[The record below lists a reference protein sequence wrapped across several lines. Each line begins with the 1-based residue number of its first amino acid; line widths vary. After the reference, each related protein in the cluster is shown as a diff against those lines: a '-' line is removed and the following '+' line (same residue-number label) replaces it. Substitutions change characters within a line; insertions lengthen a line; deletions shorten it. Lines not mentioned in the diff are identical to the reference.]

1 MATDDEPVAKR
12 TRRAQANDSEDG
24 SEDDGSEDDG
34 SEDDGG
40 DESEDSSART
50 RLRVR
55 AGSIESEP
63 QFTVLDDGLVEYDP
77 DFETGFKMEVA
88 HERNHHKVP
97 IEVIDDEVY
106 ILEKERKVHVGKR
119 FPINFGEGFG
129 PTHSNGIS
137 FGLFPPFDGH
147 REFSEYCIGPNR
159 FTGLYI
165 SGPLKGTLTGR
176 CDARG
181 RELDARYRKRRKLHK
196 RMRMRCLTRLLKS
209 VIRDHRQI

>member
-12 TRRAQANDSEDG
+12 TRRAQANDSE
-24 SEDDGSEDDG
+24 DGSEDDG

-119 FPINFGEGFG
+119 FPCFTSWQQL
-129 PTHSNGIS
+129 PPSNYI
-137 FGLFPPFDGH
+137 
-147 REFSEYCIGPNR
+147 EFSR
-159 FTGLYI
+159 FKVQDGSREI
-165 SGPLKGTLTGR
+165 SESR
-176 CDARG
+176 CV
-181 RELDARYRKRRKLHK
+181 RKRASSTVGLEH
-196 RMRMRCLTRLLKS
+196 
-209 VIRDHRQI
+209 